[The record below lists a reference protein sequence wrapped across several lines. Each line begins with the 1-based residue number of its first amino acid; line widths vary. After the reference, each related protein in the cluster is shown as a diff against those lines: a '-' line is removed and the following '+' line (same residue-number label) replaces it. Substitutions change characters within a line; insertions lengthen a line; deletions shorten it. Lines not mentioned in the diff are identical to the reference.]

1 MDKVRD
7 AEKLQDR
14 IDKHETM
21 DLLRIME
28 NKSME
33 EEFSF
38 LMKHRTAVALEDIAT
53 ELKELNGHIKE
64 MKEAGGL
71 MQLPWSP

>member
-1 MDKVRD
+1 MERVNNP
-7 AEKLQDR
+7 EKLKER

-53 ELKELNGHIKE
+53 ELKELNGHIREWKE
-64 MKEAGGL
+64 EACRT
-71 MQLPWSP
+71 LPWQ